1 MIADQAK
8 KNHLFTRTL
17 LRWEKKNTRAMP
29 WKGEKDPYKI
39 WLSEIILQQTR
50 VEQGKPYYERF
61 IQKYPTVTDLAKAE
75 EQEVFRLWQGL
86 GYYNRCKNMLA
97 AAHKIVI
104 EHQGKFPGIYEHILA
119 LPGVGEY
126 TAAAIASFAFGLP
139 YAVVDGNVQRVLARF
154 FGIREAVNNG
164 RGKKIFA
171 SLAQE
176 VLEKKN
182 PAVWNQ
188 AIMDFGATVCTP
200 QKPDCTTCLLQ
211 KDCFAFQQKMVNR
224 LPIKT
229 IRAKVIKRYFTYVVI
244 SGRGKVYIHKRS
256 GQDIWQNL
264 YEFPLFEENEFSEI
278 SEFLQKKAVH
288 DLLHENS
295 TKCFPSFRIYKQPLT
310 HQIIYARFLHIKIK
324 TSQTL
329 PKNIQNDFFPVST
342 GELKRYAFPKI
353 ILEYMI
359 DTNFMKNLK

>member
-1 MIADQAK
+1 MIKDQAK

-17 LRWEKKNTRAMP
+17 MLWEKKNTRTMP

-61 IQKYPTVTDLAKAE
+61 IQKYPTATDLAKAE

-86 GYYNRCKNMLA
+86 GYYNRCKNMLSA
-97 AAHKIVI
+97 AKKIVH
-104 EHQGKFPGIYEHILA
+104 EYQGKFPGVYEQILA

-154 FGIREAVNNG
+154 FGIQEAVNNSL
-164 RGKKIFA
+164 GKKIFA
-171 SLAQE
+171 ALAQE

-200 QKPDCTTCLLQ
+200 QKPDCMICPLQ
-211 KDCFAFQQKMVNR
+211 KDCFAFQQKMVSR
-224 LPIKT
+224 LPAKT
-229 IRAKVIKRYFTYVVI
+229 IRTKVTKRYFTYIVM
-244 SGRGKVYIHKRS
+244 SWRHQVYIHKRS

-278 SEFLQKKAVH
+278 SDFLQKKSVH
-288 DLLHENS
+288 HLLHEHPTNR
-295 TKCFPSFRIYKQPLT
+295 FPSLRIYKQPLT
-310 HQIIYARFLHIKIK
+310 HQTIYARFLHIKTTK
-324 TSQTL
+324 TLS
-329 PKNIQNDFFPVST
+329 KNIQNDFFSVSI
-342 GELKRYAFPKI
+342 GELERYAFPKI

-359 DTNFMKNLK
+359 ETNFLKNLK